1 MRKILTAFLAVM
13 MVFNCVAPA
22 GSAENYSFDDAS
34 SKPIGIEPWQT
45 AFLDVLK
52 EKREERT
59 AISTDQ
65 NGIDSYALYD
75 MDRDGIPELFLRFG
89 TDTAGSKCLL
99 YRYTGN
105 SASFVDEFYFGDSEL
120 YSIPDAA
127 GVLNVYQRMLYARG
141 ELLSLT
147 DNALNSTLYFEE
159 RIEPGDWFQPVSSFY
174 QGAVVVTEFRYDQDY
189 PVLSYNIWSQPGRP
203 AEETHYPDNNPDF
216 FTDLF
221 INNSDVIKVRLPEA
235 WFSLP
240 GNDTE
245 TIGVRDLLSSLSYY
259 VFNSMFGGMTNND
272 SRSKDSEIFESYIVD
287 LDHDGQLE
295 LLISHQREESD
306 YSSWPF
312 TMILSEQNGIVY
324 AYVDELRGFT
334 DVNRSGVIYKYTNDH
349 GFISEYAYR
358 VFFNAENCM
367 KIYCN
372 LEEYLGSHDESKEIV
387 GYNMVHYGTQMAV
400 SPHYRIFRDYSI
412 NEAYGEYGARE
423 SYGEK
428 HFTRYVDASSLSSAK
443 TYEPGSL
450 ITGDYAGYQQGT
462 DTAYSFGDDKYVWFI
477 ESPVYG

>member
-203 AEETHYPDNNPDF
+203 AEETHYPDNN
-216 FTDLF
+216 
-221 INNSDVIKVRLPEA
+221 
-235 WFSLP
+235 
-240 GNDTE
+240 
-245 TIGVRDLLSSLSYY
+245 SSCPS
-259 VFNSMFGGMTNND
+259 
-272 SRSKDSEIFESYIVD
+272 
-287 LDHDGQLE
+287 
-295 LLISHQREESD
+295 
-306 YSSWPF
+306 
-312 TMILSEQNGIVY
+312 
-324 AYVDELRGFT
+324 
-334 DVNRSGVIYKYTNDH
+334 
-349 GFISEYAYR
+349 
-358 VFFNAENCM
+358 
-367 KIYCN
+367 
-372 LEEYLGSHDESKEIV
+372 
-387 GYNMVHYGTQMAV
+387 
-400 SPHYRIFRDYSI
+400 
-412 NEAYGEYGARE
+412 
-423 SYGEK
+423 
-428 HFTRYVDASSLSSAK
+428 
-443 TYEPGSL
+443 
-450 ITGDYAGYQQGT
+450 
-462 DTAYSFGDDKYVWFI
+462 
-477 ESPVYG
+477 